1 MSGTLRISICDPDE
15 ATRDN
20 LKKYLIGM
28 EQIWLEADCSRYE
41 FFSEIV
47 SQTTPDVAII
57 DIDSDDEKAM
67 QLVES
72 IAKTHPDTGI
82 VVVSSRTDGQMILRA
97 MRAGAREFL
106 NSPVQIDELVGS
118 LDRVSSTSDGKQ
130 RSNAGSI
137 IAVAGASGGVG
148 NTSIAVNLAV
158 ALASKPDR
166 SVVLIDLDLA
176 LGDADVFLDMIPDYT
191 LLDVAQ
197 NISRLD
203 LALLRK
209 SLTKHESGVY
219 LLPRPVQIED
229 ISSIS
234 NEDFKRVLGLL
245 KASFTHL
252 VIDLSKS
259 YTRLDIAALEAARD
273 IVLLT
278 QLDLPCLR
286 NVVRLLSSLEAY
298 EGVNEKINVVV
309 NRSGLDKSQISSAKA
324 EETIDREIFW
334 RIPNNYPV
342 ISDCRNNGVPLLE
355 NAKNAAQRLAMNS
368 PIQGTAA
375 DMLKLAMIKVHHA
388 LRDGNFKTKM
398 LLTVHDELVFD
409 MLREEEDEVK
419 PVIEECMK
427 TALKL
432 DVPIEVEMGTGENW
446 LEAH

>member
-15 ATRDN
+15 TTRDN

-41 FFSEIV
+41 FFTEIV

-72 IAKTHPDTGI
+72 IAKSHPDCGI

-106 NSPVQIDELVGS
+106 NSPVQIDELVGA

-158 ALASKPDR
+158 ALATNPDR

-259 YTRLDIAALEAARD
+259 YTRLDIAALEASRQ

-286 NVVRLLSSLEAY
+286 NVVRLLSSLEVY
-298 EGVNEKINVVV
+298 EGVNDKINVVV

-355 NAKNAAQRLAMNS
+355 NHKNAAITHSICELAEKLS
-368 PIQGTAA
+368 GDQIAEDAGAEKK
-375 DMLKLAMIKVHHA
+375 DKKSWLKFLGK
-388 LRDGNFKTKM
+388 
-398 LLTVHDELVFD
+398 
-409 MLREEEDEVK
+409 
-419 PVIEECMK
+419 
-427 TALKL
+427 
-432 DVPIEVEMGTGENW
+432 
-446 LEAH
+446 

>member
-15 ATRDN
+15 TTREN
-20 LKKYLIGM
+20 LKKYLVGM

-41 FFSEIV
+41 FFTEIV

-72 IAKTHPDTGI
+72 IAKSHPDTGI

-106 NSPVQIDELVGS
+106 MSPVQIDELVGV
-118 LDRVSSTSDGKQ
+118 LDRVASSSDGKQ
-130 RSNAGSI
+130 RSNAGSV

-158 ALASKPDR
+158 ALAAKPDR

-197 NISRLD
+197 NIARLD

-209 SLTKHESGVY
+209 SLTKHETGVY

-229 ISSIS
+229 ISSIT
-234 NEDFKRVLGLL
+234 NENFNRVLGLL

-259 YTRLDIAALEAARD
+259 YSRLDIAALEAAKH

-298 EGVNEKINVVV
+298 DGVNDKINVVV
-309 NRSGLDKSQISSAKA
+309 NRAGLDKTQISSAKA

-334 RIPNNYPV
+334 RIPNNYPI
-342 ISDCRNNGVPLLE
+342 ISECRNNGIPLLL
-355 NAKNAAQRLAMNS
+355 NAKNAAITHSISELAEKLSGES
-368 PIQGTAA
+368 P
-375 DMLKLAMIKVHHA
+375 L
-388 LRDGNFKTKM
+388 
-398 LLTVHDELVFD
+398 
-409 MLREEEDEVK
+409 EEDADEK
-419 PVIEECMK
+419 K
-427 TALKL
+427 DKKS
-432 DVPIEVEMGTGENW
+432 W
-446 LEAH
+446 LNFLSK